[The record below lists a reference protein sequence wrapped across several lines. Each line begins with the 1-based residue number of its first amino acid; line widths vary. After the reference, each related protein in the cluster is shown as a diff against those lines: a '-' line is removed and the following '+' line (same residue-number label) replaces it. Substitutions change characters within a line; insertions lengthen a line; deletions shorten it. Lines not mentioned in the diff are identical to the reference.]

1 MKAPRNR
8 SRIATRKGAVI
19 VLAALLMVML
29 LGMLAFSIDLGY
41 QVTVQTE
48 LQRSA
53 DAGALAGVGVL
64 VDGDDNARTTA
75 TQFCKANLVGS
86 EELKDAEINVESGLW
101 VDGAF
106 APAPSGTTPSAL
118 RVTLDNR
125 SQPYYFGRLFGR
137 QSFDSHAESIAVY
150 QPRDI
155 MVVLDFSG
163 SMSDDSEL
171 KSIGTL
177 GRAWV
182 EGNLQTMYGELG
194 SPSYGSMQFAP
205 TYVTLTGMSP
215 TNSNMAQ
222 INVQFLQSSVKVTS
236 TKTISSVRL
245 QFNGGS
251 TQNFTGL
258 SGNSVTVSGTGSN
271 SGKRIDVAW
280 VKSGTNDSNNPAG
293 YGERFE
299 DTSAKI
305 KTFFGLTNVPYP
317 YASGSWDDYI
327 NYMKTNNNIH
337 SAGYRKG
344 YGYMTWINYLQEQK
358 AAYNQTADL
367 WKTSEQPVSALK
379 DAFDVFLSYMQSVDT
394 EDRVGLAIYTSAG
407 GTALVE
413 TYPNGETGLTYDFAQ
428 ISTTCQQR
436 QAGHYHSQTNIGD
449 GLKAGRDEIANNG
462 RTNAAKLI
470 ILMTDGLANLP
481 SNTTTGKSYLLTQA
495 QLCADSDIPVV
506 TITLGTGADT
516 AIMQQ
521 VADLTGGV
529 HFNVPGGQPIAD
541 VQEDLEEV
549 FKQVANDHPLK
560 LVK

>member
-1 MKAPRNR
+1 MKVQR
-8 SRIATRKGAVI
+8 SGSRSAARKGAVI

-64 VDGDDNARTTA
+64 VDGTDVAQQTA
-75 TQFCKANLVGS
+75 TQYCKANFVGS
-86 EELKDAEINVESGLW
+86 EQLKDSEISVEAGLW
-101 VDGAF
+101 TNGAF
-106 APAPSGTTPSAL
+106 GPAPSGTTPSAL
-118 RVTLDNR
+118 RVTLNNR
-125 SQPYYFGRLFGR
+125 NQPYYFGRLFGR
-137 QSFDSHAESIAVY
+137 ETFDSQAQSVAVY

-171 KSIGTL
+171 KSINTL

-182 EGNLQTMYGELG
+182 EGNLATMYSELG
-194 SPSYGSMQFAP
+194 SPTYGGLQFAP
-205 TYVTLTGMSP
+205 TYVTLNGMTP

-222 INVQFLQSSVKVTS
+222 ISVQFLPSSVKVTS

-245 QFNGGS
+245 QFSGGA
-251 TQNFTGL
+251 TQNVTGL
-258 SGNSVTVSGTGSN
+258 SGTTVTVAGTGSN
-271 SGKRIDVAW
+271 ANKRIDVVW
-280 VKSGTNDSNNPAG
+280 VKSGTNESNNPSG

-299 DTSAKI
+299 DTAALVKQ
-305 KTFFGLTNVPYP
+305 FFNLTNVPYP
-317 YASGSWDDYI
+317 YPSGSWDDYI
-327 NYMKTNNNIH
+327 SYMKSNSAVYN
-337 SAGYRKG
+337 AGYRKG
-344 YGYMTWINYLQEQK
+344 YGYMTWINYLQENK
-358 AAYNQTADL
+358 AAYNQTPDL
-367 WKTSEQPVSALK
+367 WKTSEQPVTALK

-394 EDRVGLAIYTSAG
+394 EDRVGLAIYTSAN

-413 TYPNGETGLTYDFAQ
+413 TYPNGEKGLTYNFAQ
-428 ISTTCQQR
+428 ISNTCRQR

-449 GLKAGRDEIANNG
+449 GLKAGRDEIVNNG
-462 RTNAAKLI
+462 RSNAARLI

-481 SNTTTGKSYLLTQA
+481 GNSSQAKTYLLNQA
-495 QLCADSDIPVV
+495 NVCAASKIPVV

-521 VADLTGGV
+521 VADITGGV
-529 HFNVPGGQPIAD
+529 HFNVPGGRPIAD
-541 VQEDLEEV
+541 IQEDLEEV